1 MSKRT
6 NKISTSQDVYN
17 AVERFFK
24 NNPLKSFTTSAVINS
39 FGKKFKKNFR
49 IVVINTLKQ
58 LKERGVITEEVVGEY
73 KLDTSK
79 LKKVV
84 GTVVTI
90 TKGAA
95 YIDAK
100 ELEEDVIVERG
111 DLANALIG
119 DVVEIVI
126 TEGRNGR
133 FNGMV
138 TSVIKRSDKR
148 YVGEIRISD
157 SFAFVVTSAREMPYD
172 IFIPK
177 REIASG
183 VNDGDKVV
191 VEIVEFKPSQP
202 NPVGRVLR
210 SLGKP
215 GNNDTEMHAIL
226 EEYSLPYMFT
236 KEVIDASENI
246 PDTISQKDLAKR
258 RDFRDTLTFTI
269 DPFDAKD
276 FDDALS
282 FKKIDENRYEIGVHI
297 ADVTHYIKEHSVLDV
312 EALDRATSVY
322 LVDRVV
328 PMLPERLSNGLC
340 SLRPNED
347 KLCFSVLFTM
357 DNEATILDKWFGRT
371 IINSDRRFAYEE
383 VQEIIEAKE
392 GEHKEAVLM
401 LNDLAQKMRA
411 ARYKHGSIAFDRE
424 EPKFKL
430 DENGKPLGVYF
441 KRQKEAN
448 QLIEEFMLSANRAVA
463 EFVALSNKPDRTFV
477 YRIHSEPDPDKYNN
491 FCRFAGKFGYHVKMT
506 SNNREI
512 SQELN
517 KLLQNIKGKKVEN
530 LFSTLA
536 LRSMAKAVYS
546 TTNVGHYGLAF
557 DNYTH
562 FTSPIRRYPD
572 VMVHRLLQ
580 RYLDNE
586 PSASKEYYEDLCDHS
601 SKREIR
607 ATEAERASIKYK
619 MVEFLSDKIGVE
631 FFGTI
636 SGVTDKGI
644 YVELEETKIEGM
656 VSLFT
661 LTDDFYDFD
670 EENYR
675 LVGRKTGVKM
685 MLGDRV
691 KVSVAK
697 VDFSR
702 KLIDYNLVSHFD
714 FDTDGETTFL

>member
-6 NKISTSQDVYN
+6 NKISNSQDVYN

-24 NNPLKSFTTSAVINS
+24 NNPLKSFTSSAVINS
-39 FGKKFKKNFR
+39 FGKSFKKNFR
-49 IVVINTLKQ
+49 IVVINSLKQ
-58 LKERGVITEEVVGEY
+58 LKERGVILEDVIGEY
-73 KLDTSK
+73 HLDTSK
-79 LKKVV
+79 LQRIV

-90 TKGAA
+90 TQGAA
-95 YIDAK
+95 YIDVK
-100 ELEEDVIVERG
+100 DLEEDVIVERG
-111 DLANALIG
+111 DLSNALIG
-119 DVVEIVI
+119 DVVEILI
-126 TEGRNGR
+126 SQGRKGR
-133 FNGMV
+133 LNGMV
-138 TSVIKRSDKR
+138 TSIIKRSDKR
-148 YVGEIRISD
+148 YVGEIKISD

-177 REIASG
+177 RDIGNG
-183 VNDGDKVV
+183 VKDGDKVV
-191 VEIVEFKPSQP
+191 VEIVEFNASQP
-202 NPVGRVLR
+202 NPVGKVLR
-210 SLGKP
+210 SLGRP
-215 GNNDTEMHAIL
+215 GDNDTEMHSIL

-246 PDTISQKDLAKR
+246 SEIITQKDISSR
-258 RDFRDTLTFTI
+258 RDFRDTLTVTI

-276 FDDALS
+276 FDDAIS
-282 FKKIDENRYEIGVHI
+282 FKKTEENRYEIGVHI
-297 ADVTHYIKEHSVLDV
+297 ADVSHYIKEHSILDT

-328 PMLPERLSNGLC
+328 PMLPEKLSNGLC

-347 KLCFSVLFTM
+347 KLCFSVVFIM
-357 DNEATILDKWFGRT
+357 DEQANILDKWYGRT
-371 IINSDRRFAYEE
+371 VINSNRRFTYEE
-383 VQEIIEAKE
+383 VQDIIETKE
-392 GEHKEAVLM
+392 GDFKEEVLI

-411 ARYKHGSIAFDRE
+411 TRYKQGSIAFDRE

-441 KRQKEAN
+441 KRQKESN
-448 QLIEEFMLSANRAVA
+448 QLVEEFMLSANRAVA

-477 YRIHSEPDPDKYNN
+477 YRIHSEPDPEKYNN
-491 FCRFAGKFGYHVKMT
+491 FCRFAGKFGYNVKMT
-506 SNNREI
+506 SNNKEI

-517 KLLQNIKGKKVEN
+517 KLLSSIKGKKVEN
-530 LFSTLA
+530 LFSSLA

-546 TTNVGHYGLAF
+546 TTNVGHYGLSF

-586 PSASKEYYEDLCDHS
+586 PSASKEYYEDMCDHS
-601 SKREIR
+601 SKRELR

-619 MVEFLSDKIGVE
+619 MVEFLSDKIGME

-656 VSLFT
+656 VSLYT

-714 FDTDGETTFL
+714 FETDNESSFL